1 MLLVLLIYMGAFL
14 LFPIATTPFI
24 LFPLAYRFKYSKVFQ
39 ILFVLGLSLV
49 TLRYIPNVTDDA
61 AYHYKAAYIFQVYD
75 NVLEWFSYMMTGDIP
90 TDYGYSNY
98 PLFGLLL
105 YMFSKTG
112 TYSLVSFVVIFIVY
126 YLYSSIILDIYKK
139 NKISKLLFLAS
150 FITILVLVNIRYTTS
165 GMRYSLA
172 VALTMF
178 LFYKD
183 IENEFKFNKSIIFYI
198 VPILIHSSIT
208 VFALVRIFFPLL
220 RDANLYKKLIAVFT
234 VPILSV
240 VLPLLKR
247 IDIGYLSFLIDK
259 FSEYQITSNYI
270 ELFRISD
277 LTYVYIGV
285 FISILYIILYHLKLK
300 FQDRIVRNFYTLVL
314 YICLL
319 TLSMIPFLTI
329 LDRFVWFVYPSIVI
343 SSVLLIAND
352 SNILKDKYKRNNN
365 IPFYF
370 LILLCLVSGIIW
382 NKKVIDFLT
391 FIDYNTVDI
400 LTNNVF
406 EYFSDLHQFSLSE
419 VVRR

>member
-1 MLLVLLIYMGAFL
+1 M
-14 LFPIATTPFI
+14 
-24 LFPLAYRFKYSKVFQ
+24 
-39 ILFVLGLSLV
+39 
-49 TLRYIPNVTDDA
+49 
-61 AYHYKAAYIFQVYD
+61 
-75 NVLEWFSYMMTGDIP
+75 
-90 TDYGYSNY
+90 
-98 PLFGLLL
+98 
-105 YMFSKTG
+105 
-112 TYSLVSFVVIFIVY
+112 
-126 YLYSSIILDIYKK
+126 
-139 NKISKLLFLAS
+139 
-150 FITILVLVNIRYTTS
+150 
-165 GMRYSLA
+165 
-172 VALTMF
+172 
-178 LFYKD
+178 
-183 IENEFKFNKSIIFYI
+183 
-198 VPILIHSSIT
+198 
-208 VFALVRIFFPLL
+208 
-220 RDANLYKKLIAVFT
+220 
-234 VPILSV
+234 
-240 VLPLLKR
+240 LKR
-247 IDIGYLSFLIDK
+247 INIGYLSFLIDK

-352 SNILKDKYKRNNN
+352 SNILKDKYKRNNY